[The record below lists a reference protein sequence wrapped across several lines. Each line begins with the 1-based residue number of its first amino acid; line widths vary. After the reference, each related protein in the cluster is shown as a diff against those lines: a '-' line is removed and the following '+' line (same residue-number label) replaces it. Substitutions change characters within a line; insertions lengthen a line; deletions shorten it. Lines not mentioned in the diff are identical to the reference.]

1 MCLQGAAFDLP
12 EASAEKML
20 EQAGELI
27 QRKFTLDRPSSL
39 PLQEERGGSVSSL
52 CIMIVLTKI
61 LTAAQVCIWFDMQLK
76 FLHSAECKKQDI
88 ACQVV
93 TYLAHACCPS
103 LH

>member
-39 PLQEERGGSVSSL
+39 PLQEERGSVSSL
-52 CIMIVLTKI
+52 CTITVLTEMLRI
-61 LTAAQVCIWFDMQLK
+61 AQLCTCFDMQPQY
-76 FLHSAECKKQDI
+76 SAK
-88 ACQVV
+88 
-93 TYLAHACCPS
+93 T
-103 LH
+103 

>member
-39 PLQEERGGSVSSL
+39 PLQEERGSV
-52 CIMIVLTKI
+52 
-61 LTAAQVCIWFDMQLK
+61 
-76 FLHSAECKKQDI
+76 HSFCATT
-88 ACQVV
+88 V
-93 TYLAHACCPS
+93 
-103 LH
+103 